1 MSSPPPLAPL
11 PDRPRRRWRTGRG
24 TLGQPGADL
33 ARLPIGLDLR
43 SVQVSEGVRAG
54 FAFGVVF
61 LLAILMQWPP
71 LLSMAFAANL
81 TCFCDTG
88 GPMGVRLRVLT
99 TFSLIGGLVWG
110 GLGLMRPLG
119 LPVVVP
125 VACAVIFACTYIR
138 VWSIQAQAAGN
149 VLVVVVCIALDRA
162 LTPAQAGLTAVMFAA
177 GGLWATFLAIVIW
190 RLHPYRP
197 AHRAVADVWRGLAR
211 LVGDLER
218 LAALSDPETEA
229 FDGHARAHRRGVRT
243 GIETARTMILDL
255 ARSRER
261 VSERT
266 AQALLRLE
274 SAEQIFSSLIAVTEL
289 LDSRPTPG
297 QREAARQ
304 FLRRLRPL
312 LVVIARA
319 IRDDATL
326 DLDRLERGLVRA
338 EEGLAGTD
346 PTLARLGGR
355 ILGRVRIG
363 AKLST
368 PEGYRPG
375 GLGLGGRLDWR
386 ARTLDPLVQNFT
398 FASPNLR
405 HAVRASVVAAPALM
419 GTLSYGGTFAHW
431 LVITLVLTMQP
442 FYAATWQRALERIG
456 GTVLGGIV
464 GAVLAYYAA
473 TPLWQ
478 AGLILALSIVGFA
491 ARQISY
497 GFFITCLTPLVVLL
511 VEVLEPG
518 HSSWEIVGER
528 AAFTVL
534 GGVIAV
540 ASCLVLWPIWE
551 PDQVRRELR
560 RTLADHAAFARA
572 VLKAAPGEDRDAAT
586 GATARA
592 AGLALN
598 DLEAALSR
606 ALQQPRAGQHPEVE
620 AAMVADA
627 TLRRISARLSV
638 LRHLP
643 EASDPEDTAWRDWIV
658 GTLAALGEG
667 EASLPPRPET
677 PRGPSFARL
686 AAQVDLLTG
695 TLRPGES
702 RAAALAPA

>member
-1 MSSPPPLAPL
+1 MSAPSPQAPS
-11 PDRPRRRWRTGRG
+11 PSRPRRRRRDGRG
-24 TLGQPGADL
+24 SLGQPGADL

-43 SVQVSEGVRAG
+43 SIQIAEGVRAG

-61 LLAILMQWPP
+61 LLDALVHWPP
-71 LLSMAFAANL
+71 LLTMAFAANL
-81 TCFCDTG
+81 ACFCDTG
-88 GPMGVRLRVLT
+88 GPMRIRLRVLT
-99 TFSLIGGLVWG
+99 AFSLVGGLLWA
-110 GLGLMRPLG
+110 GLGLLRPMG
-119 LPVVVP
+119 LPLVVP

-162 LTPAQAGLTAVMFAA
+162 LAPAEAGLTALMFAA
-177 GGLWATFLAIVIW
+177 GGLWATFLALVIW

-218 LAALSDPETEA
+218 LAAQPEAEAAA
-229 FDGHARAHRRGVRT
+229 FDGHARAHRRGVRLA
-243 GIETARTMILDL
+243 IETARAMILDL

-274 SAEQIFSSLIAVTEL
+274 SAEQIFSNLIAVTEL
-289 LDSRPTPG
+289 LDSRPSPE
-297 QREAARQ
+297 QRDATKR

-319 IRDDATL
+319 IREEASL
-326 DLDRLERGLVRA
+326 DLARLEPALARA
-338 EEGLAGTD
+338 GEDLAAE
-346 PTLARLGGR
+346 PTLAHLAERT
-355 ILGRVRIG
+355 IGRVRIG

-375 GLGLGGRLDWR
+375 GLDEGGRLGWR
-386 ARTLDPLVQNFT
+386 TRYLAPLVQNLT
-398 FASPNLR
+398 FSSPNLR
-405 HAVRASVVAAPALM
+405 HAVRASVVAAPALA
-419 GTLSYGGTFAHW
+419 GTLSYGGAFAHW

-456 GTVLGGIV
+456 GTVLGGVV

-497 GFFITCLTPLVVLL
+497 GFFVTCLTPLVVLL

-528 AAFTVL
+528 AGFTLL
-534 GGVIAV
+534 GGLIAV

-560 RTLADHAAFARA
+560 RTLAAHAEFARA
-572 VLKAAPGEDRDAAT
+572 VLSAPPGEDREAAI
-586 GATARA
+586 GTAART

-606 ALQQPRAGQHPEVE
+606 ALQQPRAGHHPEVE

-638 LRHLP
+638 LRHAPDATAPALP
-643 EASDPEDTAWRDWIV
+643 AWKDWIV
-658 GTLAALGEG
+658 DTLAALAADGAG
-667 EASLPPRPET
+667 LPARPDT
-677 PRGPSFARL
+677 LQGPSFSRL

-695 TLRPGES
+695 TLRPGGG
-702 RAAALAPA
+702 RTPLAPG

>member
-1 MSSPPPLAPL
+1 MSAPTPQAPSPS
-11 PDRPRRRWRTGRG
+11 RVRRRRNDGRG
-24 TLGQPGADL
+24 SLGQPGADL
-33 ARLPIGLDLR
+33 ARLPIALDLR
-43 SVQVSEGVRAG
+43 SVQLSEGVRAG

-61 LLAILMQWPP
+61 LLHALVDWPP

-81 TCFCDTG
+81 ACFCDTG
-88 GPMGVRLRVLT
+88 GPMRVRLRALT
-99 TFSLIGGLVWG
+99 AFSLIGGLVWG
-110 GLGLMRPLG
+110 GLGWLRPMG
-119 LPVVVP
+119 LPIVVP
-125 VACAVIFACTYIR
+125 VASAVIFACAYIR

-162 LTPAQAGLTAVMFAA
+162 LTPEQAGLTAVMFAA
-177 GGLWATFLAIVIW
+177 GGLWATFLALVIW

-218 LAALSDPETEA
+218 LAALPEPVTEA

-243 GIETARTMILDL
+243 GIETARAMILDL

-274 SAEQIFSSLIAVTEL
+274 SAEQIFSNLIAVTEL
-289 LDSRPTPG
+289 LDSRPSPE
-297 QREAARQ
+297 QRAAAKR

-319 IRDDATL
+319 IRDDASL
-326 DLDRLERGLVRA
+326 DLARLEPALARA
-338 EEGLAGTD
+338 AEGLSAE
-346 PTLARLGGR
+346 PTLARLAER
-355 ILGRVRIG
+355 IVGRVRIG

-375 GLGLGGRLDWR
+375 GLDEGGRLGWR

-398 FASPNLR
+398 TSSPNLR
-405 HAVRASVVAAPALM
+405 HAVRATAVAAPALA

-442 FYAATWQRALERIG
+442 YYAATWQRALERIG
-456 GTVLGGIV
+456 GTVLGGLV
-464 GAVLAYYAA
+464 GAVLAYFAS

-497 GFFITCLTPLVVLL
+497 GFFVTCLTPLVVLL

-518 HSSWEIVGER
+518 HSSWEIVAER
-528 AAFTVL
+528 AGFTVL
-534 GGVIAV
+534 GGLIAV

-560 RTLADHAAFARA
+560 RALTTHAAFARA
-572 VLKAAPGEDRDAAT
+572 VLAAGEDREAAIE
-586 GATARA
+586 ATARA

-606 ALQQPRAGQHPEVE
+606 ALQQPRAGHHPEVE
-620 AAMVADA
+620 SAMVADA

-638 LRHLP
+638 LRHAP
-643 EASDPEDTAWRDWIV
+643 DAAGPIAPAWKDWIV
-658 GTLAALGEG
+658 DTLTALGTDAPALPERPPV
-667 EASLPPRPET
+667 AQSPSL
-677 PRGPSFARL
+677 ARL
-686 AAQVDLLTG
+686 GAQVDLLTG
-695 TLRPGES
+695 TLRPGS
-702 RAAALAPA
+702 NRVALALG